1 LARIFQIPAKTML
14 FKPVA
19 SLRPPE
25 RRRHARVNLALSG
38 RYMLENRQEYLCRTI
53 DLSCGGL
60 ALAAPIHGE
69 IGEKVIAYFE
79 TLGRVEG
86 KIVRRF
92 DLGFAMT
99 AIIAPARREKLADRL
114 TWLINRE
121 TLGLPEDRRHERIV
135 PKEIR
140 TTIRFDENSVESA
153 TIIDISASGVAINCA
168 RTALPGSAIQIG
180 RRRAR
185 VVRILDHGMALEFAL
200 PLSFDQFDENVIL

>member
-1 LARIFQIPAKTML
+1 ML
-14 FKPVA
+14 FQPVA
-19 SLRPPE
+19 NRRSLE
-25 RRRHARVNLALSG
+25 RRRHARVKLVLSG

-53 DLSCGGL
+53 DVSCGGL

-69 IGEKVIAYFE
+69 IGEKVVAYFE

-86 KIVRRF
+86 NVARRF
-92 DLGFAMT
+92 DHGFAMT
-99 AIIAPARREKLADRL
+99 AIMAPARREKLADRL

-135 PKEIR
+135 PKDVR
-140 TTIRFDENSVESA
+140 TTIRFAEDIVEPA
-153 TIIDISASGVAINCA
+153 TIVDISASGAAVNCA

-185 VVRILDHGMALEFAL
+185 VVRLLEHGMSLEFAL
-200 PLSFDQFDENVIL
+200 PLSLDQFDENVIL